1 MTLKPPRVRKG
12 RREEKTDLARRHQ
25 SHWFRAR
32 LCAKNEAPEEE
43 ADFRGFVRNDMV
55 IFWRGYLKKGVF
67 TLVPIEYP
75 LSTLPGHRPGEQV
88 RTRPQP
94 SVLPISTFFF
104 QCLI

>member
-43 ADFRGFVRNDMV
+43 ADFRGCVRNDMV
-55 IFWRGYLKKGVF
+55 ILWRGYLKKGCV
-67 TLVPIEYP
+67 
-75 LSTLPGHRPGEQV
+75 H
-88 RTRPQP
+88 
-94 SVLPISTFFF
+94 ISTH
-104 QCLI
+104 